1 MSYAY
6 YRYADGEEAV
16 VPRACVTVQRQRS
29 PIDAWPDAFIFFD
42 RVLGLLRGLTASLQV
57 SVSYLEVCLLYYRFT
72 TALLLR
78 ARAAAR
84 PDGLPSSLRLLFG
97 GVSFTTA
104 LPLLYYRFV
113 YYSFTPTRVWRRG
126 GG

>member
-29 PIDAWPDAFIFFD
+29 PIDAWPDALIFFD

-57 SVSYLEVCLLYYRFT
+57 SVSYLEVCRLYYRFT
-72 TALLLR
+72 TALLPLYCVR
-78 ARAAAR
+78 AR
-84 PDGLPSSLRLLFG
+84 GLTASLQ
-97 GVSFTTA
+97 VS
-104 LPLLYYRFV
+104 V
-113 YYSFTPTRVWRRG
+113 S
-126 GG
+126 